1 MPERPTVEE
10 EEDIPDGGG
19 GGKKST
25 SNTTMRTIELEKTL
39 FNIGNLLQMAYGRL
53 GAVIIKENV
62 SAGDGQ
68 PEIMIPGRKMDA
80 IFMSVKINDFV
91 ILADILQEEINQ
103 FMNKILSIV
112 HTTADKWSGSPN
124 KTDND
129 RLLITWKLPETIEE
143 GDNEKNEQRLE
154 QRTEFADKALIAAV
168 KIVSEIRRSSKLAT
182 YSHDPK
188 IRDKFLP
195 DKYKPK
201 LTFGLHMGWAIE
213 GAIGSADHKIDA
225 CYLSPQKTIA
235 DRVEELCHYY
245 DMEILVTEDLYNL
258 MSLKA
263 RNTLRKIDVIKMNE
277 CKDQKGIYTFDL
289 CITDEI
295 MQTPDE
301 HSVGDLIKLQEFESI
316 NIESFKNKGV
326 DYMFTLD
333 SDIVGLQSHIHE
345 FNPIFRQAFKT
356 YISGDWNHAYDNI
369 DRALELLDNDGPT
382 RAMQRYM
389 AYFRFQTHEE
399 WNGFRDI
406 DKKINIEELN
416 QKFEEKEAKREL
428 EEQ

>member
-1 MPERPTVEE
+1 
-10 EEDIPDGGG
+10 
-19 GGKKST
+19 
-25 SNTTMRTIELEKTL
+25 
-39 FNIGNLLQMAYGRL
+39 
-53 GAVIIKENV
+53 
-62 SAGDGQ
+62 
-68 PEIMIPGRKMDA
+68 
-80 IFMSVKINDFV
+80 
-91 ILADILQEEINQ
+91 
-103 FMNKILSIV
+103 
-112 HTTADKWSGSPN
+112 
-124 KTDND
+124 
-129 RLLITWKLPETIEE
+129 
-143 GDNEKNEQRLE
+143 
-154 QRTEFADKALIAAV
+154 
-168 KIVSEIRRSSKLAT
+168 
-182 YSHDPK
+182 
-188 IRDKFLP
+188 
-195 DKYKPK
+195 
-201 LTFGLHMGWAIE
+201 
-213 GAIGSADHKIDA
+213 
-225 CYLSPQKTIA
+225 
-235 DRVEELCHYY
+235 
-245 DMEILVTEDLYNL
+245 MEILVTEDLYNL

-295 MQTPDE
+295 MQTQDE

-399 WNGFRDI
+399 WNGCRDI

-416 QKFEEKEAKREL
+416 
-428 EEQ
+428 